1 MIVPVKEEN
10 IVLWGLALTMTSE
23 LVSYTQP
30 TKEIARHGHVVPLVR
45 MTKAYP
51 KLSQWDLDG
60 FVRLFCFANSGWR
73 ILKGENSADDTKM
86 YVFPLPCDKTA
97 SYTNMKILIFY
108 LLSYCLQLNV
118 MGWWPF
124 NPRLLWI
131 RTTCP
136 VCCNSPQSY
145 GRSDGRWLSS
155 TQNHK
160 GCLWEPLI

>member
-30 TKEIARHGHVVPLVR
+30 IKEIARHGHVVPLVR

-86 YVFPLPCDKTA
+86 
-97 SYTNMKILIFY
+97 
-108 LLSYCLQLNV
+108 
-118 MGWWPF
+118 
-124 NPRLLWI
+124 
-131 RTTCP
+131 
-136 VCCNSPQSY
+136 
-145 GRSDGRWLSS
+145 
-155 TQNHK
+155 
-160 GCLWEPLI
+160 